1 MTLRT
6 AIADDEPLAR
16 KRVRSLLLS
25 EPDIELVAECRDGRE
40 TIAAIAQ
47 HRPDLLFLD
56 VEMPEV
62 DGFGVLESVGP
73 ENMPLV
79 IFVTAYDHYAVK
91 AFEANA
97 LDYLLKPFDEERFS
111 KALARAR
118 AEQQQG
124 QNGRTRQLSNLL
136 ADVGKNKD
144 KDPGRKGF
152 DRLVI
157 RSSGRIIF
165 LNTEEVDWIEAAA
178 NYVRIHACGESY
190 LFRETMNSLE
200 ARLDPRR
207 YMRIHRST
215 IVNVEKIRE
224 LHPCNNGEYIV
235 VLRNGK
241 ELSLSRSFRERL
253 QEFLSRMTTKG
264 LPPDAPPSV
273 RHT

>member
-16 KRVRSLLLS
+16 KRVRSLLAA
-25 EPDIELVAECRDGRE
+25 EPDIEVVAECHDGRE
-40 TIAAIAQ
+40 TIAAIAR

-62 DGFGVLESVGP
+62 DGFGVLEQVGP

-118 AEQQQG
+118 IELQHAR
-124 QNGRTRQLSNLL
+124 NGRTRQLSNLL
-136 ADVGKNKD
+136 TDVGKNKE
-144 KDPGRKGF
+144 RSKGF

-165 LNTEEVDWIEAAA
+165 LNTQEVDWIEAAA
-178 NYVRIHACGESY
+178 NYVRIHTGSESY
-190 LFRETMNSLE
+190 LFRETMASLE

-207 YMRIHRST
+207 FMRIHRST

-235 VLRNGK
+235 VLRSGK
-241 ELSLSRSFRERL
+241 ELSLSRSFRHRL
-253 QEFLSRMTTKG
+253 QQFLRSMTAKDAGPGAATYDRGSR
-264 LPPDAPPSV
+264 V
-273 RHT
+273 

>member
-1 MTLRT
+1 MALRT

-16 KRVRSLLLS
+16 KRVRSLLSS

-79 IFVTAYDHYAVK
+79 IFVTAYDHYAVR

-97 LDYLLKPFDEERFS
+97 LDYLLKPFDEQRFS

-118 AEQQQG
+118 AELQQG
-124 QNGRTRQLSNLL
+124 RNGRTRQLSNLL
-136 ADVGKNKD
+136 ADIGKEKS
-144 KDPGRKGF
+144 GERKAL

-165 LNTEEVDWIEAAA
+165 LKTEEVDWIEAAA
-178 NYVRIHACGESY
+178 NYVRIHAGGESY

-207 YMRIHRST
+207 YLRIHRST

-241 ELSLSRSFRERL
+241 ELSLSRSFRDRL
-253 QEFLSRMTTKG
+253 QEFLSRMTQKES
-264 LPPDAPPSV
+264 PPNTPSSV
-273 RHT
+273 RQS